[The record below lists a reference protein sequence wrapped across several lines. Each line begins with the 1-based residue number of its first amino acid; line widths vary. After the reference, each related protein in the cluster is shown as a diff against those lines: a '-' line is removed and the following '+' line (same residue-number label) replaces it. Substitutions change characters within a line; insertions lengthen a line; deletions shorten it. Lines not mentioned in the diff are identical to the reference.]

1 MPPQIG
7 YLLPT
12 RERIMEGRPETD
24 PLLDLAERAEHLAF
38 DSVWVGDS
46 LLARP
51 RHDPVI
57 LLAAVAA
64 RTRKVAL
71 GTAVFLPALRN
82 PVVLAHQLA
91 TLDQLSHGR
100 LVLGAGIAS
109 DVPNIRAEF
118 AAAGVPFEGRV
129 GRMMEG
135 LRLARALWTGTSVD
149 WQGRWPVQGGVL
161 GPTPCRPGGPPIW
174 MAGSVRPALE
184 RAGRYFDGWFAN
196 EPDLTRWS
204 EQWAEVRA
212 VVRQAGR
219 DVSQFTAAVY
229 VTLAIDQDVSRAERR
244 IDAFLETYYGQPA
257 AAMRKRQACFGGPA
271 TGAVEFLQGYVAAGA
286 DHLIVRFI
294 GDPERQLETLAGLRA
309 QLGCE
314 GSAAAGSCQFCVT
327 ENSTLRA
334 RLSDIPVRRCR

>member
-1 MPPQIG
+1 MPPKMG

-12 RERIMEGRPETD
+12 REQVMRGHPETA
-24 PLLDLAERAEHLAF
+24 PLLELAARAESLGF

-51 RHDPVI
+51 RHDPLT

-64 RTRKVAL
+64 RTRKVML

-91 TLDQLSHGR
+91 TLDQISEGR

-135 LRLARALWTGTSVD
+135 LRLCRALWTGQPVD

-161 GPTPCRPGGPPIW
+161 GPTPYRPGGPPIW
-174 MAGSVRPALE
+174 MAGSVRPGLE
-184 RAGRYFDGWFAN
+184 RAARHFDGWFAN
-196 EPDLTRWS
+196 EADLARWRA
-204 EQWAEVRA
+204 QWAEAQQIRHD
-212 VVRQAGR
+212 AGQ
-219 DVSQFTAAVY
+219 DVAGFEAAIY
-229 VTLAIDQDVSRAERR
+229 MTLAIDSDSSRAGQRL
-244 IDAFLETYYGQPA
+244 DTFLENYYGEPA
-257 AAMRKRQACFGGPA
+257 ALLRRRQACYPGP
-271 TGAVEFLQGYVAAGA
+271 AAGA
-286 DHLIVRFI
+286 AEFV
-294 GDPERQLETLAGLRA
+294 AGF
-309 QLGCE
+309 
-314 GSAAAGSCQFCVT
+314 AAAGASHVIVRLVGDPAGQLDTV
-327 ENSTLRA
+327 A
-334 RLSDIPVRRCR
+334 RLREQLG